1 MLMKKHITLFCIIF
15 LTAYLSIISAQ
26 NTSKFIVNGIV
37 KDSDGPLVGVTVLIQ
52 GSNIGTTTNVDGKF
66 SISISESQS
75 VLIFSFLGYRTQK
88 INVVKNQSLIIF
100 METESR
106 EIKELVITA
115 QALGQKNAIRQQI
128 SSNTIKNVVAADR
141 LQENPDANATE
152 AIGRLPGISVMR
164 SGGEGTGLVIRGLE
178 PRYTTV
184 TLNGIQLPSTSG
196 SDRGTNLSGISQYA
210 LQGAEVYKSLTADM
224 DANSVAGTVNLKLRQ
239 APKNLHINVMAQKG
253 YNYLNDDLKNYKFL
267 GEFSNRIFNDRLGIL
282 FTANAER
289 VNRSIQ
295 TMSAGYGIDSNNPND
310 SILLNSVSL
319 NDIKSVIYRR
329 SALLSLDY
337 NVSKNTVFM
346 LYGMYSN
353 SRNDYQRQSKNYGIG
368 GAGTVGYS
376 FAANPNNPTDMF
388 QTSISGETKFNFL
401 NIKAEYGFSY
411 SKGKNYNL
419 SGRSWNFNFDKA
431 STSTITDIAHRQLD
445 PKDLI
450 PLFSDNADSLSNCW
464 LTSIGQ
470 RDSKIEDENINAYL
484 NFTVPFK
491 IGDLIS
497 GNIKFGGMYRIKNRW
512 RDDTV
517 GAQGTNANANQFAP
531 KILADSLPWI
541 ERNAGGNISAKGLT
555 DGTIDDFLNGN
566 FNFGNSF
573 NINRLNQISD
583 AWQNISNYYYTQ
595 GPNVYL
601 PLFGEVSKLG
611 YTQSV
616 AECMMNDQDIK
627 EQYGAGYLMSEI
639 NFGKYVMF
647 LPGIRFE
654 KTYTTMKGFYA
665 LPLQYSPSIT
675 APLPGTDS
683 LANRTDQF
691 LLPMIHLRI
700 KPTKTFYMHFAF
712 TQTLSR
718 PDFNAISPN
727 YFVNTGFA
735 PFSYSASNPELRP
748 ELWTNLDAQFVFHGK
763 KMGLFSVNA
772 FYKTVKDKIWNRS
785 YQRIKGDAII
795 NPFPNTA
802 TVNVSIWENHANLAY
817 VNGVEVDWQS
827 NFSYLPKPFC
837 YFTLS
842 ANYTFTNSKTS
853 YPYSRIDLITPAA
866 GGRPVA
872 TRIDSTTT
880 GPMILQPKNIA
891 NASLG
896 FNKDGFNAW
905 LSFQYNG
912 QIFTGK
918 NYRGVPRLDAQKD
931 YFYRWDLQLTKK
943 FAISKLEGFEV
954 ILNIANISNYTES
967 QRLMGDVRPTYQ
979 ENYGWTSDLGLR
991 FRF

>member
-1 MLMKKHITLFCIIF
+1 MKKLVVIIF
-15 LTAYLSIISAQ
+15 FVSISSISSCFA
-26 NTSKFIVNGIV
+26 TSKTFFLISGFV
-37 KDSDGPLVGVTVLIQ
+37 SDGKDPLIGVTIKVKGGI
-52 GSNIGTTTNVDGKF
+52 SGTTTDIDGKF
-66 SISISESQS
+66 NIELNDLNST
-75 VLIFSFLGYRTQK
+75 LIFSYLGFETIEIK
-88 INVVKNQSLIIF
+88 LKSSDTLTII
-100 METESR
+100 MKEREN
-106 EIKELVITA
+106 EIKELVVTA

-178 PRYTTV
+178 PRYTSV

-239 APKNLHINVMAQKG
+239 APKDLHINVMAQKG
-253 YNYLNDDLKNYKFL
+253 YNHLNNDWNNYKFL
-267 GEFSNRIFNDRLGIL
+267 GEFSNRFFDDKLGVL

-310 SILLNSVSL
+310 NILLNSVSL
-319 NDIKSVIYRR
+319 NDIKSIIYRR

-337 NVSKNTVFM
+337 KVSSNTTFM

-353 SRNDYQRQSKNYGIG
+353 SRNDYQRQSKNYGMG
-368 GAGTVGYS
+368 GAGSVGYS
-376 FAANPNNPTDMF
+376 FATSPNNNTDVF
-388 QTSISGETKFNFL
+388 QASISGESKLNFL
-401 NIKAEYGFSY
+401 NIKADYGFSY

-419 SGRSWNFNFDKA
+419 GGRSWNFNFDKA
-431 STSTITDIAHRQLD
+431 STSAITDISHRQLD

-450 PLFSDNADSLSNCW
+450 PLFSDNPDSLSNCW
-464 LTSIGQ
+464 LANISQ
-470 RDSKIEDENINAYL
+470 RDSKIEDENMNAYV
-484 NFTVPFK
+484 NFTIPFQ

-497 GNIKFGGMYRIKNRW
+497 GNVKFGGLYRVKNRR

-517 GAQGTNANANQFAP
+517 GNQGTNANANQFAP
-531 KILADSLPWI
+531 QILADSLPWI
-541 ERNAGGNISAKGLT
+541 NRNAGGNISANGLT
-555 DGTIDDFLNGN
+555 DGTIDNFLNGN
-566 FNFGNSF
+566 FYFGNSF
-573 NINRLNQISD
+573 NINRLNHISD

-616 AECMMNDQDIK
+616 AECMMNDQNIR
-627 EQYGAGYLMSEI
+627 EQYGAGYLMSEV

-654 KTYTTMKGFYA
+654 KTYTSMKGFYA

-683 LANRTDQF
+683 LANRSDQF

-700 KPTKTFYMHFAF
+700 KPTNTFYMHFAF

-735 PFSYSASNPELRP
+735 PFTYSASNPELRP
-748 ELWTNLDAQFVFHGK
+748 ELWTNFDAQFVFHGK

-802 TVNVSIWENHANLAY
+802 TVNVSVWENHANIAY

-853 YPYSRIDLITPAA
+853 YPYSRIDLITPVG

-872 TRIDSTTT
+872 TRIDSITT
-880 GPMILQPKNIA
+880 GTMLYQPKNIA

-912 QIFTGK
+912 EIFTGK
-918 NYRGVPRLDAQKD
+918 NYRAVPRLDAQKD

-943 FAISKLEGFEV
+943 ISISKLEGFEI

-967 QRLMGDVRPTYQ
+967 QRLMGDVRSTYQ